1 MNKNRDSRL
10 DLIRTVAIISVISVH
25 FLFYCGY
32 YETIEYSCAGKLPI
46 RQAGNRLSGLTETA
60 CASLLA

>member
-25 FLFYCGY
+25 FLFYCG
-32 YETIEYSCAGKLPI
+32 CKLSNNL
-46 RQAGNRLSGLTETA
+46 Q
-60 CASLLA
+60 